1 MVMVCNIFHPSLVL
15 GDLLGELG
23 NISSDH
29 RKFYH
34 MNKNSVKISRI
45 FILFY
50 RKCLVIF
57 PESFAIEK

>member
-50 RKCLVIF
+50 RIF
-57 PESFAIEK
+57 CY